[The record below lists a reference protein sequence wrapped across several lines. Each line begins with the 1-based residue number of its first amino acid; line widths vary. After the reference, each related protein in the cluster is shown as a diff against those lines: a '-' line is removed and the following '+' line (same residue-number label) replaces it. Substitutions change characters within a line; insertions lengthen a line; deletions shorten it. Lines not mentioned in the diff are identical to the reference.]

1 LKNLEIKNPKITM
14 TNFIENQKW
23 RYATKK
29 FDAAK
34 KISAADLETL
44 KDAIQLSSSS
54 YGLQL
59 YKVFIIENPEV
70 RAQLQPASWGQS
82 QIVEASHLLVFANI
96 VDVQD
101 QHIDD
106 YVQNIANTRGLT
118 VEDLKGYSDFM
129 KSKIV
134 PLPVEQKAVWTSKQ
148 TYLALGNLLNAAAE
162 LKIDVT
168 PMEGFEPEKYN
179 EILGLKALGL
189 NASLVAAVGYRHEED
204 ATQHYVKVR
213 KPKQELFITI

>member
-1 LKNLEIKNPKITM
+1 M
-14 TNFIENQKW
+14 SHFIENQKW

-29 FDAAK
+29 FDATK
-34 KISAADLETL
+34 KVSASDLETL
-44 KDAIQLSSSS
+44 KEAIQLSTSS

-82 QIVEASHLLVFANI
+82 QIIEASHLFVFANI

-101 QHIDD
+101 QHIDA
-106 YVQNIANTRGLT
+106 YVQNFANTRALT

-148 TYLALGNLLNAAAE
+148 TYLALGNLLNAAAD

-179 EILGLKALGL
+179 EILGLNALGL

-204 ATQHYVKVR
+204 ATQHYAKVR
-213 KPKQELFITI
+213 KPKQELFTTI

>member
-1 LKNLEIKNPKITM
+1 MNS
-14 TNFIENQKW
+14 FIQNQNW

-29 FDAAK
+29 FDATK
-34 KISAADLETL
+34 KIASHDLEIL
-44 KDAIQLSSSS
+44 KEAIRLSSSS

-59 YKVFIIENPEV
+59 YKVFIVENPEV
-70 RAQLQPASWGQS
+70 RAKLQPVSWGQS
-82 QIVEASHLLVFANI
+82 QITEASHLFVFANV

-106 YVQNIANTRGLT
+106 YVQNIADTRGLT

-134 PLPVEQKAVWTSKQ
+134 PLSLDQKGVWTAKQ
-148 TYLALGNLLNAAAE
+148 TYLALGNLLNAAAD

-179 EILGLKALGL
+179 EILGLNELGL
-189 NASLVAAVGYRHEED
+189 NAALVAAVGYRHEED
-204 ATQHYVKVR
+204 ATQHYAKVR
-213 KPKQELFITI
+213 KSQNELFTTI

>member
-1 LKNLEIKNPKITM
+1 MP
-14 TNFIENQKW
+14 NFIENQKW

-29 FDAAK
+29 FDASK
-34 KISAADLETL
+34 KVSASDLETL
-44 KDAIQLSSSS
+44 KEAIQLSTSS

-70 RAQLQPASWGQS
+70 RSQLQPASWGQS
-82 QIVEASHLLVFANI
+82 QIIEASHLFVFANI

-101 QHIDD
+101 QHIDA
-106 YVQNIANTRGLT
+106 YVQNFANTRALT

-179 EILGLKALGL
+179 EILGLNALGL

>member
-1 LKNLEIKNPKITM
+1 MNS
-14 TNFIENQKW
+14 FIQNQNW

-29 FDAAK
+29 FDATK
-34 KISAADLETL
+34 KIASHDLEIL
-44 KDAIQLSSSS
+44 KEAIRLSSSS

-59 YKVFIIENPEV
+59 YKVFIVENPEV
-70 RAQLQPASWGQS
+70 RAQLQPVSWGQS
-82 QIVEASHLLVFANI
+82 QITEASHLFVFANV

-106 YVQNIANTRGLT
+106 YVQNIADTRGLT

-134 PLPVEQKAVWTSKQ
+134 PLSLDQKGVWTAKQ
-148 TYLALGNLLNAAAE
+148 TYLALGNLLNAAAD

-179 EILGLKALGL
+179 EILGLNELGL
-189 NASLVAAVGYRHEED
+189 NAALVAAVGYRHEED
-204 ATQHYVKVR
+204 ATQHYAKVR
-213 KPKQELFITI
+213 KSQNELFTTI